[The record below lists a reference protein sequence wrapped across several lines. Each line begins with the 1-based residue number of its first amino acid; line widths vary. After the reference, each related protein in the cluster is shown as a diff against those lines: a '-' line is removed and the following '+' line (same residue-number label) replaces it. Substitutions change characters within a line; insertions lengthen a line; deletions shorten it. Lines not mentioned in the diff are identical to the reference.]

1 MNAVSGAIG
10 FVARFGLAIVWLW
23 SGTAKLLAP
32 LDSEQAIGAYEI
44 VPASWVPPLAVAL
57 PAFELVL
64 GLMLLAGVFL
74 TTMGR
79 DALFLA
85 MAAWTAWRPF
95 GRFAIRP

>member
-44 VPASWVPPLAVAL
+44 VPASWVPP
-57 PAFELVL
+57 P
-64 GLMLLAGVFL
+64 
-74 TTMGR
+74 GR
-79 DALFLA
+79 RMPSSFFS
-85 MAAWTAWRPF
+85 P
-95 GRFAIRP
+95 